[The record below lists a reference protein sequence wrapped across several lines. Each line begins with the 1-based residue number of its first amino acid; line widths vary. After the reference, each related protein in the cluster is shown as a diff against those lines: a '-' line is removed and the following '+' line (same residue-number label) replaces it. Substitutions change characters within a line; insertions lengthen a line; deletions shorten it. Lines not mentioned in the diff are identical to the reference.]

1 MKTIS
6 LIRANF
12 VGTSF
17 TVYDNG
23 VNPNK
28 GEALPDGSN
37 CRQELAA
44 IIYVSMYYTN
54 AKCVCRCIEVGDCDI
69 LRHRDSGI
77 MTYHDCENYHDCHTL
92 QTFGTK
98 K

>member
-1 MKTIS
+1 MLKHQKIHSSDYENFS

-44 IIYVSMYYTN
+44 IIYVSVY
-54 AKCVCRCIEVGDCDI
+54 RVG
-69 LRHRDSGI
+69 
-77 MTYHDCENYHDCHTL
+77 
-92 QTFGTK
+92 
-98 K
+98 

>member
-1 MKTIS
+1 MKSVS

-37 CRQELAA
+37 CRKELAA
-44 IIYVSMYYTN
+44 IIYVSVYLCS
-54 AKCVCRCIEVGDCDI
+54 ACVYVM
-69 LRHRDSGI
+69 L
-77 MTYHDCENYHDCHTL
+77 TL
-92 QTFGTK
+92 DLHV
-98 K
+98 

>member
-1 MKTIS
+1 MKIVS

-28 GEALPDGSN
+28 GEALPGGSN

-44 IIYVSMYYTN
+44 IIYVSIYVKYICMQ
-54 AKCVCRCIEVGDCDI
+54 V
-69 LRHRDSGI
+69 S
-77 MTYHDCENYHDCHTL
+77 
-92 QTFGTK
+92 
-98 K
+98 